1 MTELG
6 VNEVLCGVE
15 LVYVLFTGSL
25 VQRCFRVS
33 FTKPHNIEIFLILW
47 PLSARFGLCIFVL
60 LLCVMKKRRSP
71 APGTNERM
79 EATAFLSEITNTI
92 L

>member
-60 LLCVMKKRRSP
+60 LSLCDEEARHQ
-71 APGTNERM
+71 AQTNEWKPRH
-79 EATAFLSEITNTI
+79 SSPR
-92 L
+92 